1 MAGSNRQR
9 SISNAEN
16 QSTEKE
22 NTKMAEEFDTLEAPE
37 ATKATETLAENGG
50 GKRKK
55 LAKGIEGTV
64 VKITVLGGDKGE
76 MSFDFTTLPAD
87 IQAKLV
93 PFGLGHKLGDA
104 AAGTSGKDAE
114 ASIQKVWDGLLAGD
128 WSVRA
133 PAQPKIAVSTIT
145 NNLAALSPEEQEAA
159 KAALEKLGIS
169 L

>member
-9 SISNAEN
+9 KAETN
-16 QSTEKE
+16 KEKE
-22 NTKMAEEFDTLEAPE
+22 NIMAEEFETQKNTGETQVTPE
-37 ATKATETLAENGG
+37 TPAENGG
-50 GKRKK
+50 SKRKK

-64 VKITVLGGDKGE
+64 VKITVLGGEKGE
-76 MSFDFTTLPAD
+76 MSFDFSVLPAE
-87 IQAKLV
+87 IQAKLG

-104 AAGTSGKDAE
+104 AAGTAGKDAE
-114 ASIQKVWDGLLAGD
+114 AAIQKVWDGLVASD

-159 KAALEKLGIS
+159 KAALAKLGIS

>member
-9 SISNAEN
+9 TKDAEN
-16 QSTEKE
+16 HNTKE
-22 NTKMAEEFDTLEAPE
+22 NTTMAEEFDNIQE
-37 ATKATETLAENGG
+37 ATEAQAPVETTGS
-50 GKRKK
+50 KRKK
-55 LAKGIEGTV
+55 LSKGIEGTC

-76 MSFDFTTLPAD
+76 MSFDFTTLPDD
-87 IQAKLV
+87 IQAKLG
-93 PFGLGHKLGDA
+93 PSGLGHKLGDA
-104 AAGTSGKDAE
+104 AAGTAGKDAE
-114 ASIQKVWDGLLAGD
+114 EAIQKVWDGLVAGN

-159 KAALEKLGIS
+159 KAALAKLGIT